1 MPFSY
6 DIPKISRAD
15 KTLFAILQNVHRDYT
30 SRQYN
35 QGNRDNVY
43 GDIVIGENTK
53 SSKHWKS
60 GGLPCRAVL
69 KVNTSMAVD
78 GGGFHTSNGENR
90 KGAHDEELL

>member
-6 DIPKISRAD
+6 DIPKKSRAD
-15 KTLFAILQNVHRDYT
+15 KKLFAILQNVHRDYT
-30 SRQYN
+30 SRPYN

-60 GGLPCRAVL
+60 GDCHAGRSP
-69 KVNTSMAVD
+69 K
-78 GGGFHTSNGENR
+78 
-90 KGAHDEELL
+90 

>member
-6 DIPKISRAD
+6 DIPKKSRAD
-15 KTLFAILQNVHRDYT
+15 KKLFAILQNVHRDYT
-30 SRQYN
+30 SRPYN

-60 GGLPCRAVL
+60 GGLPCRAVP
-69 KVNTSMAVD
+69 KVNTSVAVD
-78 GGGFHTSNGENR
+78 GGRISHI
-90 KGAHDEELL
+90 